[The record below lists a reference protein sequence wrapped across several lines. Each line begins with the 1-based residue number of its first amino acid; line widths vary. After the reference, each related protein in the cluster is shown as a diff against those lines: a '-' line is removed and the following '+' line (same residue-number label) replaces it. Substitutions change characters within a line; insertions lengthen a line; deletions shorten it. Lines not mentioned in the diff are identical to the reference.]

1 MLAKESWK
9 FPVALVVAA
18 LLAACHAPGPS
29 GVQAGHGGA
38 APGAPVPGV
47 AAGSPAE
54 STPPPPSPR
63 PLPPPLP
70 PRDVPTYRIDPA
82 QSSLRVLVY
91 RAGTLASLGHDHVI
105 DNHALTGWVGLAPGA
120 EQTSFYLEIP
130 VAAFVIDDAAARA
143 DAGPEF
149 AAEVGSDA
157 KEGTRRNML
166 GPALLDAEH
175 HASLA
180 VRSLAFQ
187 GSEPNLVAT
196 VVAEVAGHATTLTI
210 PVHVARGERRVTAR
224 ADFPVRQTEL
234 GLTPFSVMRGAL
246 RVADE
251 IKLRLV
257 LVAVP
262 E

>member
-9 FPVALVVAA
+9 SPAALVAAA
-18 LLAACHAPGPS
+18 LLAAACHAPAPT
-29 GVQAGHGGA
+29 GVQASHGGA
-38 APGAPVPGV
+38 AAVAAVPGVAGV

-54 STPPPPSPR
+54 SAPPPPPH
-63 PLPPPLP
+63 
-70 PRDVPTYRIDPA
+70 DVPTYRIDPA
-82 QSSLRVLVY
+82 ESSLRVLAY

-105 DNHALTGWVGLAPGA
+105 ENHALTGWVGLAPGA
-120 EQTSFYLEIP
+120 EQASFYLEIP
-130 VAAFVIDDAAARA
+130 VAAFVIDDESARA

-175 HASLA
+175 HASIA
-180 VRSLAFQ
+180 VRSLGFQ

-210 PVHVARGERRVTAR
+210 PIHVTRGERRVTAR
-224 ADFPVRQTEL
+224 ADFSVRQTEL

-251 IKLRLV
+251 IKLRLL

>member
-9 FPVALVVAA
+9 SPAALVAAA
-18 LLAACHAPGPS
+18 LLAAACQAPAPT
-29 GVQAGHGGA
+29 GVQASHGGA
-38 APGAPVPGV
+38 AAVAAVPGVAGV

-54 STPPPPSPR
+54 SAPPPP
-63 PLPPPLP
+63 PPPP

-82 QSSLRVLVY
+82 ESSLRVLAY

-105 DNHALTGWVGLAPGA
+105 ENHALTGWVGLAPRA
-120 EQTSFYLEIP
+120 EQASFYLEIP
-130 VAAFVIDDAAARA
+130 VAAFVIDAEAARA

-175 HASLA
+175 YASIA

-210 PVHVARGERRVTAR
+210 PVHVTRGERRVTAR
-224 ADFPVRQTEL
+224 ADFSVRQTEL

-251 IKLRLV
+251 IKLRLL